1 MQFNGKMPCTKAC
14 AHWRGGKEVGGVMH
28 YVGAHTILTAV
39 ASNNDI
45 SGKSRD
51 NDGRNDHICKEWV

>member
-1 MQFNGKMPCTKAC
+1 MQFNGKMPCTK
-14 AHWRGGKEVGGVMH
+14 HTGGGKEVGGIMH
-28 YVGAHTILTAV
+28 YVRAHTILTAV

-51 NDGRNDHICKEWV
+51 NDGRNDHICKEWVKD

>member
-1 MQFNGKMPCTKAC
+1 MYQSTLEG
-14 AHWRGGKEVGGVMH
+14 WKEVGGIMH
-28 YVGAHTILTAV
+28 YVRAHTILTAV
-39 ASNNDI
+39 AGNNDI